1 MKKFFTILIVFA
13 AALFFVSCQ
22 KERETLSAESLLG
35 CWHLS
40 SIDGDP
46 VGTKSFSDVQ
56 GLSVWIEFKAD
67 SFDLYQRAD
76 ENVSYTRYSGTW
88 SLAGKVLSG
97 KYSDGTPWSSTYE
110 VALSGDT
117 LTLKSP
123 TEEQVY
129 HREPMI
135 R

>member
-1 MKKFFTILIVFA
+1 MKRFFTILMVFA
-13 AALFFVSCQ
+13 AALVFGSCQ
-22 KERETLSAESLLG
+22 KERQTLSSESLIG
-35 CWHLS
+35 IWHLS

-46 VGTKSFSDVQ
+46 VGTKSFSDSQ

-67 SFDLYQRAD
+67 SFDLYQRASQ
-76 ENVSYTRYSGTW
+76 NVSYSHYSGTW

-110 VALSGDT
+110 VTLEGDT